1 MRASPVDEE
10 HASLS
15 GPPAGVAV
23 IWLIFYGLIFA
34 GWLGSGE
41 ARHVSNA
48 YAHAD
53 ATRLSGRRQ
62 ACGSAPYV
70 VDRR

>member
-1 MRASPVDEE
+1 VRASPVDEE

-48 YAHAD
+48 YPHAD
-53 ATRLSGRRQ
+53 AAASRAATALSARTSR
-62 ACGSAPYV
+62 P
-70 VDRR
+70 D

>member
-1 MRASPVDEE
+1 VRASPVDEE

-53 ATRLSGRRQ
+53 ASRAATALSARTSR
-62 ACGSAPYV
+62 P
-70 VDRR
+70 D